1 MKTESIFKNLLS
13 QYCDVAPQDMK
24 NDMRLTEDL
33 GLSSFDLMSF
43 LGDMEDNFDV
53 EIDPD
58 NLANVSTISDALK
71 LIEETYSESSSY
83 QVTA

>member
-1 MKTESIFKNLLS
+1 MKTEKLFKNLLA
-13 QYCDVAPQDMK
+13 QYCNIEPQDMK

-53 EIDPD
+53 EINPD
-58 NLANVSTISDALK
+58 SLANVTTINEALA
-71 LIEETYSESSSY
+71 LLNVAY
-83 QVTA
+83 QEA

>member
-1 MKTESIFKNLLS
+1 MKNEKKFKEFLA
-13 QYCDVAPQDMK
+13 QYCSVEPKDMK

-53 EIDPD
+53 EINPD
-58 NLANVSTISDALK
+58 SLANVTTINEALA
-71 LIEETYSESSSY
+71 LLNVAY
-83 QVTA
+83 QEA

>member
-1 MKTESIFKNLLS
+1 MKTEKLFKNLLA
-13 QYCDVAPQDMK
+13 QYYNIEPQDMK

-53 EIDPD
+53 EINPD
-58 NLANVSTISDALK
+58 SLANVTTINEALA
-71 LIEETYSESSSY
+71 LLNVAY
-83 QVTA
+83 QEA